1 GPGAHVDGVGV
12 GQERAAAGL
21 PEVVHHPAH
30 EDGADERG
38 VAPLAEMELHPDQG
52 PLLLAPDDALDR
64 QGLQEPLEFLEIGLL
79 GAGPEVHEEYL
90 AGHIILLVSSFEKKP
105 HGWVFSRRRGE
116 GVLGNPAK
124 AWYKLLVTDD
134 HFFPSAG

>member
-1 GPGAHVDGVGV
+1 VVHRLGPGTHVDGVGV

-30 EDGADERG
+30 VDGADEGG

-52 PLLLAPDDALDR
+52 PLLLAPDDALDL

-79 GAGPEVHEEYL
+79 DAGPEIHEEYL
-90 AGHIILLVSSFEKKP
+90 AGHVSPRYQLFIDCHFADSI
-105 HGWVFSRRRGE
+105 FSANF
-116 GVLGNPAK
+116 LIK
-124 AWYKLLVTDD
+124 
-134 HFFPSAG
+134 